1 MLKQLRLQKSIQL
14 KRSALSELD
23 FASIEKR
30 EAELAAALDE
40 AETEEDINLV
50 EGEIEELE
58 ADKKEL
64 EEKKS
69 ALESEIEGLQKEL
82 DEIPEPG
89 EKKEERKEERK
100 IMTRQ
105 ANGYFERSEVKY
117 FYEQFRNMRS
127 VGGAEL
133 TIPDVTVNRIF
144 DIVGDYSTLY
154 PLVDKIKIKGEG
166 RILFDTDTT
175 AAEWME
181 MTDPIPEGDVGTIG
195 YVDFDGFKVGKI
207 TFVDNSILQDSII
220 NLDAYVTKKIAR
232 AIALAI
238 DKAIL
243 KGAGST
249 SKQPTG
255 IIPSLESTHN
265 VEADP
270 ADGIAAIISPISLI
284 DTGADTV
291 GEIVAVMNRKTYY
304 DKLLPFSI
312 LPTDAGNLVGKLPNL
327 TNPDLLGLRV
337 VFNNEMG
344 ADEIL
349 YGDFSKYTLVE
360 RESVTIDTSIHAKF
374 GADKTAFRG
383 KARFDGKPVDKN
395 AFVLVSIGETV
406 NP

>member
-14 KRSALSELD
+14 KRNALNELD
-23 FASIEKR
+23 FTSIEKR
-30 EAELAAALDE
+30 EAEPAAALDE
-40 AETEEDINLV
+40 AETDEDINLIEV
-50 EGEIEELE
+50 EIEELE
-58 ADKKEL
+58 EKKKEL

-69 ALESEIEGLQKEL
+69 TLTGEIDALQKEL
-82 DEIPEPG
+82 DEIPEP
-89 EKKEERKEERK
+89 EEKEERKEERK

-105 ANGYFERSEVKY
+105 ANEYFERSEVKD

-144 DIVGDYSTLY
+144 DIVGDYSTFY
-154 PLVDKIKIKGEG
+154 PLVDKIRVNGES
-166 RILFDTDTT
+166 RILFDTDTS
-175 AAEWME
+175 AATWVE
-181 MTDPIPEGDVGTIG
+181 MTDPIPEGSVGTVG
-195 YVDFDGFKVGKI
+195 AVDFDGFKVGKI

-249 SKQPTG
+249 SKQPMG
-255 IIPSLESTHN
+255 IIPSLDEGHN
-265 VEADP
+265 IEVDP
-270 ADGIAAIISPISLI
+270 ADGIAGIVSPISLI
-284 DTGADTV
+284 DTGADSV

-312 LPTDAGNLVGKLPNL
+312 LPTGTGNLVGKLPNL
-327 TNPDLLGLRV
+327 TNPDLLGLKV

-344 ADEIL
+344 ANEIL

-383 KARFDGKPVDKN
+383 KARFDGKPVDKD
-395 AFVLVSIGETV
+395 AFVLVTLAALTE

>member
-14 KRSALSELD
+14 KRNALNELD

-30 EAELAAALDE
+30 EAELASALDE

-50 EGEIEELE
+50 EAEVEELE
-58 ADKKEL
+58 EKKKEL
-64 EEKKS
+64 EEKKTK
-69 ALESEIEGLQKEL
+69 LTGEIEELQKEL
-82 DEIPEPG
+82 DGIPEP
-89 EKKEERKEERK
+89 EEKEERKEERK
-100 IMTRQ
+100 TMTRQ
-105 ANGYFERSEVKY
+105 ANGYFERAEVKE
-117 FYEQFRNMRS
+117 FYEQFRNLRA

-166 RILFDTDTT
+166 RIIFDTDT
-175 AAEWME
+175 APAEWME
-181 MTDPIPEGDVGTIG
+181 MTAAIPEGDVGTIG
-195 YVDFDGFKVGKI
+195 YVDFDGFKVGKL

-220 NLDAYVTKKIAR
+220 NLDAYITKKIAR

-243 KGAGST
+243 TGTGD
-249 SKQPTG
+249 KQPMG
-255 IIPSLESTHN
+255 IIPSLDESHK
-265 VEADP
+265 VSADT
-270 ADGIAAIISPISLI
+270 ADGVGGIVSPISLI
-284 DTGADTV
+284 DTGADSI
-291 GEIVAVMNRKTYY
+291 GEISAVMNRKTYY
-304 DKLLPFSI
+304 DKLLQFSI

-337 VFNNEMG
+337 VFNNNMG

-360 RESVTIDTSIHAKF
+360 RESITIDASEHAKF
-374 GADKTAFRG
+374 GADQTGFRG
-383 KARFDGKPVDKN
+383 KARFDGKPTNKN